1 MDQVED
7 NKDMFTLTSQPV
19 EENRLCWPRQALFN
33 LSGHSQVLEQV
44 TPMMEM
50 EEGCTSDAL
59 RAQQMQQEKP

>member
-1 MDQVED
+1 M
-7 NKDMFTLTSQPV
+7 